1 MCYFSCI
8 AFDRFWK
15 IHKQEI
21 HLRKFKI
28 IREAQ
33 FIFNISFS
41 KAVVGFAKFFA
52 SQIDYFDS
60 CLAFEVI

>member
-1 MCYFSCI
+1 MIFYMNKITDIVDTKTTFVHHNHVHFSCI
-8 AFDRFWK
+8 ALDRFWK

-33 FIFNISFS
+33 FIF
-41 KAVVGFAKFFA
+41 
-52 SQIDYFDS
+52 
-60 CLAFEVI
+60 